1 MMLQKEHLLKLR
13 RATAKVLAFAT
24 LFNATM
30 LGNFISAPI
39 ASASADELPEV
50 ILSEIIPDGSNDRV
64 EFYSL
69 DLAGEELPEG
79 WQLSNEGDEPVSLSG
94 SFNEYG
100 LMVINFGNFFNDNR
114 GDLLLSYNG
123 ISKDSISWGNNLTA
137 YLPPSQDGKSL
148 SRFSENGWFSN
159 TLVTEG
165 AVNDTLEVLP
175 STPSEP
181 EVLAG
186 EVNPQNYINEDT
198 QESVSASANVSGF
211 AHSLK
216 IRFFGSSSVNPSFSN
231 VVDGIGIVDDV
242 DLSGLADS
250 PISLRSFSRS
260 SAGGVYSPWGPIGT
274 ATKDTVDPTAA
285 TFDAE
290 MVYTNE
296 NPASLSGSS
305 ELGSIVRFYTWDEEN
320 EIPGEEVL
328 LTVDGNSSFSFNLP
342 ISNLNGA
349 NNFVAQVIDAAGN
362 KSAWSNVLGVTHDDI
377 APTAP
382 QNLEATHNK
391 GFSTVTLDWIFDS
404 TEGCE
409 SECSASPIEG
419 FNIYSSDTDNFDSE
433 DKIGDVDAEN
443 KTFTTTAF
451 DTGKRYFVVTALDAA
466 GNESVYSTSVSVLVA
481 GLKSEETVAPGETA
495 VFGAQGLSLTPS
507 EDATGNSTFTV
518 VGYDNN
524 LPGGEVPEGVA
535 FIGSYFD
542 VEVDNPTAFPVN
554 IKFYY
559 TDEQLEAAG
568 LKEEQLQGIYFYDE
582 ATDSWMLYGDTG
594 VSTADI
600 DGTEFSGYVWANAD
614 HFTPIAMGGDNTPPI
629 DVTGFHATAMDKMI
643 KLTWDQVSSDAVGYV
658 IRYRTATN
666 DDDSVPYTEIFIDG
680 ASVNSA
686 TIKGLEN
693 GVLYEF
699 NIWAQD
705 SAGNL
710 SLKPAIIVQT
720 PSEEPDENLVLPTK
734 DPNKGVG
741 GKPDNSGEEGGIGG
755 EVNPQPDNTVANN
768 PDTDTDSDSP
778 DDADTDQDE
787 SDIKGDQDS
796 QEEASNSSRAL
807 VTFLIIIAAGAA
819 GFGGYYAYQWWID
832 RPTEKTQ
839 VQVTEKNEKK
849 KKHHRDRRW

>member
-39 ASASADELPEV
+39 ASADELPEV

-137 YLPPSQDGKSL
+137 DLPPSQDGKSL
-148 SRFSENGWFSN
+148 SRIGESGWYSN
-159 TLVTEG
+159 TPVTEDL
-165 AVNDTLEVLP
+165 ANDYPEILP
-175 STPSEP
+175 DIPGSPS
-181 EVLAG
+181 VLAD
-186 EVNPQNYINEDT
+186 EDNPEDYINDSSRT
-198 QESVSASANVSGF
+198 AVSAQVLAFNASKAT
-211 AHSLK
+211 
-216 IRFFGSSSVNPSFSN
+216 IRFFDEVN
-231 VVDGIGIVDDV
+231 DHIGDTDDV
-242 DLSGLADS
+242 IDGMATVTKDLSTLNDGS
-250 PISLRSFSRS
+250 ISMRSFSRNE
-260 SAGGVYSPWGPIGT
+260 GIYSPWGPLGI
-274 ATKDTVDPTAA
+274 AIKDTAEPAA
-285 TFDAE
+285 TTFDQE

-296 NPASLSGSS
+296 NPVSLSGSA
-305 ELGSIVRFYTWDEEN
+305 ELGSIVRFYSWDEEN
-320 EIPGEEVL
+320 EVVGEEVL
-328 LTVDGNSSFSFNLP
+328 LTADGNSSFNFNLP

-419 FNIYSSDTDNFDSE
+419 FNIYSSDTDNFDSS
-433 DKIGDVDAEN
+433 DKIGGVDADT

-451 DTGKRYFVVTALDAA
+451 DTGKRYFVVTAVDAA
-466 GNESVYSTSVSVLVA
+466 GNESVYSASVSVLVA
-481 GLKSEETVAPGETA
+481 GLKSEQAGTPENPA
-495 VFGAQGLSLTPS
+495 VFGEQGLSLTPS
-507 EDATGNSTFTV
+507 MGMPTFTV

-524 LPGGEVPEGVA
+524 LPGGEVPEGIA
-535 FIGSYFD
+535 FIGNYFD
-542 VEVDNPTAFPVN
+542 IEVDNATAFPVN

-568 LKEEQLQGIYFYDE
+568 LKEEQLQGLYFYDE

-600 DGTEFSGYVWANAD
+600 DGTEFSGYAWAIAD
-614 HFTPIAMGGDNTPPI
+614 HFTPIAIGGDNTPPPN
-629 DVTGFHATAMDKMI
+629 VTGFKAVSRQKAI
-643 KLTWDQVSSDAVGYV
+643 ELTWNKVAEDAVAYAIEYRPVTHKGDDPYIS
-658 IRYRTATN
+658 IRVDGVNKTKI
-666 DDDSVPYTEIFIDG
+666 SIDQ
-680 ASVNSA
+680 
-686 TIKGLEN
+686 LEN
-693 GVLYEF
+693 GVGYEF
-699 NIWAQD
+699 RIWAED
-705 SAGNL
+705 AVGNR
-710 SLKPAIIVQT
+710 SLVPQVAINT
-720 PSEEPDENLVLPTK
+720 PNSIPSDDLVLPTK

-839 VQVTEKNEKK
+839 VQVTEKSEKK